1 MEETLVIG
9 YGFAVVIGLIMGLLG
24 GGGSILTVPVFVY
37 LLGFDEVT
45 STAYSLFVIGVTSAV
60 GAGKN
65 VLRKNVHF
73 KSALAFGLP
82 SFVAIYFTRR
92 YLIPEIPEEIFTL
105 GTEVYTRKTL
115 MLLFFSVLLILVALP
130 MIKKRK
136 LIFSDDLDKVLPY
149 SKMVFQGIT
158 IGVLAGLVGAGGGFL
173 ILPALVLLSKL
184 PTKKA
189 IGTTLFIIAF
199 NSLIGFSGDVQNIE
213 VDWEFLLPFTAF
225 SICGILLGVYFSK
238 FIEGPK
244 LKRFFGFFVLIMAAY
259 IIVKELILY

>member
-1 MEETLVIG
+1 MEETLLIG
-9 YGFAVVIGLIMGLLG
+9 YGFAIIIGLIMGLLG

-45 STAYSLFVIGVTSAV
+45 STAYSLFVIGVTSTV
-60 GAGKN
+60 GASRNVLSKN
-65 VLRKNVHF
+65 VDF

-82 SFVAIYFTRR
+82 SFLTIYLTRR
-92 YLIPEIPEEIFTL
+92 YLVPEIPVEIFTI
-105 GTEVYTRKTL
+105 GDDVFTRKTL
-115 MLLFFSVLLILVALP
+115 MLLFFSVLLILAAVP

-136 LIFSDDLDKVLPY
+136 FKSSTDPEESFPY
-149 SKMVFQGIT
+149 VKITLQGAV
-158 IGVLAGLVGAGGGFL
+158 IGLLAGIVGAGGGFL

-184 PTKKA
+184 PMKKA
-189 IGTTLFIIAF
+189 VGTTLFIIAF

-213 VDWEFLLPFTAF
+213 IDWKFLLPFTAF

-244 LKRFFGFFVLIMAAY
+244 LKRSFGFFVLVMAAY
-259 IIVKELILY
+259 IISKELIL

>member
-1 MEETLVIG
+1 MEEILVIG
-9 YGFAVVIGLIMGLLG
+9 YGFAIVIGLIMGLLG

-45 STAYSLFVIGVTSAV
+45 STAYSLFVIGVTSTV

-65 VLRKNVHF
+65 VFRKNVDF
-73 KSALAFGLP
+73 KSALVFGFP
-82 SFVAIYFTRR
+82 SFIA
-92 YLIPEIPEEIFTL
+92 IPEIPEEIFTL
-105 GTEVYTRKTL
+105 GTEVFTRKT
-115 MLLFFSVLLILVALP
+115 MMMLFFSLLLIVAALP

-136 LIFSDDLDKVLPY
+136 LISSKGLDKVLPY
-149 SKMVFQGIT
+149 TKMAFQGIV
-158 IGVLAGLVGAGGGFL
+158 IGLLAGLVGAGGGFL

-184 PTKKA
+184 PIKKA

-213 VDWEFLLPFTAF
+213 IDWEFLLPFTAF

-259 IIVKELILY
+259 IIVKELIL

>member
-1 MEETLVIG
+1 MEETLLIG
-9 YGFAVVIGLIMGLLG
+9 YGFAIVIGLIMGLLG
-24 GGGSILTVPVFVY
+24 GGGSILTVPVFVC

-45 STAYSLFVIGVTSAV
+45 STAYSLFVIGVASTV

-65 VLRKNVHF
+65 VLRKNVDF

-92 YLIPEIPEEIFTL
+92 YLIPEVPEEIFTL
-105 GTEVYTRKTL
+105 GTEVFSRKTL
-115 MLLFFSVLLILVALP
+115 MMLFFSLLLIVAALP

-136 LIFSDDLDKVLPY
+136 LISLDSLDKELPY
-149 SKMVFQGIT
+149 AKMTFQGSV
-158 IGVLAGLVGAGGGFL
+158 IGFLAGLVGAGGGFL

-184 PTKKA
+184 SMKKA
-189 IGTTLFIIAF
+189 VGTTLFIIAF

-213 VDWEFLLPFTAF
+213 IDWMFLLPFTAF
-225 SICGILLGVYFSK
+225 SIGGVVLGVYFSK

-244 LKRFFGFFVLIMAAY
+244 LKRVFGLFVLVMAAY
-259 IIVKELILY
+259 IIVKELIL